1 MDCESFGGFLL
12 FTKGYGI
19 IWMWSGENVLSSF
32 ENPFKGVS
40 KNGKQKLRR
49 VKVDF
54 DHVRISDVI
63 KRLQAVQAQYGDIIV
78 GTYDDCGLTEFRTGM
93 EVIDIDEGGSE
104 VQKYTEDMKEKTD
117 YVVYTKAVM
126 IY

>member
-1 MDCESFGGFLL
+1 MEN
-12 FTKGYGI
+12 KNYGD
-19 IWMWSGENVLSSF
+19 
-32 ENPFKGVS
+32 
-40 KNGKQKLRR
+40 

-54 DHVRISDVI
+54 DHVRISEVI
-63 KRLQAVQAQYGDIIV
+63 KRLQAVHEQYGDIIV
-78 GTYDDCGLTEFRTGM
+78 GTYDDCGLTDFRTAM

-104 VQKYTEDMKEKTD
+104 IQKWSEDMGEITD

>member
-1 MDCESFGGFLL
+1 MEN
-12 FTKGYGI
+12 KNYG
-19 IWMWSGENVLSSF
+19 V
-32 ENPFKGVS
+32 
-40 KNGKQKLRR
+40 